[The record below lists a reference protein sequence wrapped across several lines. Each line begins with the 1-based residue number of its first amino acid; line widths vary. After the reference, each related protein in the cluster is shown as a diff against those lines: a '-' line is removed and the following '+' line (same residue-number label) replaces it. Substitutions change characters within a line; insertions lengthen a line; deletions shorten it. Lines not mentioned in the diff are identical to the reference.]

1 MAREYGLN
9 SPRAIMRSAPQT
21 GEGLYMFQSG
31 SKFYI
36 WDEMGGDVEE
46 ITVSQNLNKI
56 LEIINKKSL
65 NALKLR
71 QISGAGE
78 NPESVANSE
87 LES

>member
-1 MAREYGLN
+1 MC
-9 SPRAIMRSAPQT
+9 SAPET

-36 WDEMGGDVEE
+36 WDQMGGDVEE

-56 LEIINKKSL
+56 LQIIDKKGL
-65 NALKLR
+65 KALKLR
-71 QISGAGE
+71 QISGTDGDSD
-78 NPESVANSE
+78 PVANSQ